1 MESSFIM
8 FIVQRYPE
16 AALHHGKGKGGLQPS
31 NKADFTTIPAA
42 LLLHQSSQIRRLS
55 MDLQQKRV

>member
-31 NKADFTTIPAA
+31 NKADFTIIPDSPA
-42 LLLHQSSQIRRLS
+42 LAPVLT
-55 MDLQQKRV
+55 DTPT